1 MPGLRVLRDTKI
13 QAAVI
18 RWPAFGVTSMTS
30 AKFPVWLRF
39 FLLIG
44 VGFFAAGAGF
54 FAYRYYTRPVTLSV
68 AVGSIDG
75 EAAKAMSALASE
87 FVSTNAPVRL
97 KVIDSGTA
105 LEAANAFAAGK
116 VDLAVVRGDVGD
128 LSQAQAV
135 VVVSH
140 VVVLIIA
147 PPGSSIDSMDS
158 LKGHTVGVVGGVA
171 NPKIVD
177 VLTKEYDLARANF
190 KNIALTDVKQ
200 AIQSKEVSALL
211 VAIPLAEKYLSLVRG
226 FFQLDH
232 KKVPVLIPI
241 DSAGAIAEAERAYES
256 FDVPKGTLRG
266 SPPVPEDDL
275 TTLRTSLYLVAQKKL
290 GTDLV
295 TSLTEA
301 IMSAR
306 RNLLR
311 EQPIFAQITAPSTDQ
326 DAYLPLHPG
335 AAAVYNS
342 TTQSFMDEYGNW
354 IYLTPMVLGGAATM
368 LAAAWKFLGVGKPAT
383 QGPLDSL
390 YALARRIRKVDT
402 EAELSDIEDE
412 IDGIL
417 KAERAKSTAGD
428 ESAVDDTTLNV
439 AAHRLESLIHDR
451 RTLIAKGPAVASAA

>member
-1 MPGLRVLRDTKI
+1 MMSIKLPL
-13 QAAVI
+13 
-18 RWPAFGVTSMTS
+18 
-30 AKFPVWLRF
+30 WLRF
-39 FLLIG
+39 SLLIG
-44 VGFFAAGAGF
+44 VAVFAAGAGLL
-54 FAYRYYTRPVTLSV
+54 AYRYYTRPATLTV

-75 EAAKAMSALASE
+75 EAAKAMSAMAGE

-105 LEAANAFAAGK
+105 LEAANAFSAGK

-140 VVVLIIA
+140 MVVLIIA
-147 PPGSSIDSMDS
+147 PPGSSIDSIDN
-158 LKGHTVGVVGGVA
+158 LKGRAVGVVGGAA
-171 NPKIVD
+171 NAKIVD
-177 VLTKEYDLARANF
+177 ALTKEYDLASAKVAF
-190 KNIALTDVKQ
+190 KNLALTDVRQ
-200 AIQSKEVSALL
+200 AVQSKQVSALL
-211 VAIPLAEKYLSLVRG
+211 VTIPLAEKYLSLVRG

-241 DSAGAIAEAERAYES
+241 ESAAAIAETERAFES

-275 TTLRTSLYLVAQKKL
+275 TTLRTSLYLVAHKKL

-295 TSLTEA
+295 TRLTQA
-301 IMSAR
+301 IMSVR
-306 RNLLR
+306 RDLLR

-368 LAAAWKFLGVGKPAT
+368 LAAAWKFLGVGNRAT
-383 QGPLDSL
+383 EGPLDSL

-402 EAELSDIEDE
+402 EAELSDIEEE

-417 KAERAKSTAGD
+417 KAERAKSAAGD
-428 ESAVDDTTLNV
+428 ESAVDDATLNV

-451 RTLIAKGPAVASAA
+451 RTSIAKGPAVASAALATHR

>member
-1 MPGLRVLRDTKI
+1 MKSTKL
-13 QAAVI
+13 
-18 RWPAFGVTSMTS
+18 PL
-30 AKFPVWLRF
+30 WLRF
-39 FLLIG
+39 LLLVG
-44 VGFFAAGAGF
+44 VVVFAAGASLV
-54 FAYRYYTRPVTLSV
+54 AYRYYSRPVTLTV
-68 AVGSIDG
+68 AVGSVDG
-75 EAAKAMSALASE
+75 EAAKAMSAMAGE
-87 FVSTNAPVRL
+87 FVSANAPVRL

-105 LEAANAFAAGK
+105 LEAAAAFSAGK

-140 VVVLIIA
+140 MVVLIIA
-147 PPGSSIDSMDS
+147 PPGSSIDSIAN
-158 LKGHTVGVVGGVA
+158 LKGRTVGVVGGAVNA
-171 NPKIVD
+171 KIVD
-177 VLTKEYDLARANF
+177 VLTKEYDLAGAKVVF
-190 KNIALTDVKQ
+190 KNLALTDVRQ
-200 AIQSKEVSALL
+200 AIQSKQVGALL
-211 VAIPLAEKYLSLVRG
+211 VTIPLAEKYLSLVRG
-226 FFQLDH
+226 FFQLDR
-232 KKVPVLIPI
+232 KKAPVLIPI
-241 DSAGAIAEAERAYES
+241 ESAGAIAERERAFES

-295 TSLTEA
+295 TDLTEA

-368 LAAAWKFLGVGKPAT
+368 LAAAWKFLGLGNRAT
-383 QGPLDSL
+383 DGPLDSL

-402 EAELSDIEDE
+402 EVELSDIEDE

-417 KAERAKSTAGD
+417 KAERAKSAAGD
-428 ESAVDDTTLNV
+428 ESAVDDATLNV
-439 AAHRLESLIHDR
+439 AAHRLESLIHER
-451 RTLIAKGPAVASAA
+451 RTLIARGPAVASAAKATQR